1 VDQKTDSVKPV
12 RLGGLPFALESVGA
26 PPIEYSLDGE
36 ALKLTAAAA
45 TDLFVDPAAGG
56 DAPPDAGRLE
66 ALPPAGDFTL
76 AARVR
81 PQFAS
86 IYDAG
91 ALLLFAGDRRWAKL
105 AFELSPQ
112 RRPTAVT
119 VVTRGLSD
127 DANCFE
133 PSVEALWLRVTR
145 KGLAWAFHA
154 SEDGEWWRL
163 LRYFSLGEH
172 EAGQSVRVGFLA
184 QSPTGP
190 GCTAVFD
197 HIAFATET
205 PGDLR
210 DGS

>member
-1 VDQKTDSVKPV
+1 MDSVQ
-12 RLGGLPFALESVGA
+12 LGGLPFPLESVGL
-26 PPIEYSLDGE
+26 PPIEHGRNGD
-36 ALKLTAAAA
+36 ALVLTAAAG
-45 TDLFVDPAAGG
+45 TDLFVDPAGG
-56 DAPPDAGRLE
+56 DGTPPDAGRLE
-66 ALPPAGDFTL
+66 AVPPAGDFTL

-91 ALLLFAGDRRWAKL
+91 ALLLYAEDRRWAKL

-112 RRPTAVT
+112 RKPTAVT
-119 VVTRGLSD
+119 VVTRGYSD
-127 DANCFE
+127 DSNSFE
-133 PSVEALWLRVTR
+133 ASVEALWLRVTR

-154 SEDGEWWRL
+154 SEDGEWWSL
-163 LRYFSLGEH
+163 LRYFNLGEH
-172 EAGQSVRVGFLA
+172 ETGQIVRVGFLA

-190 GCTAVFD
+190 GCSAVFD
-197 HIAFATET
+197 NIVFATET

>member
-1 VDQKTDSVKPV
+1 MDSVQ
-12 RLGGLPFALESVGA
+12 LGGLPFPLEPVGL
-26 PPIEYSLDGE
+26 PPIAHDLDGE
-36 ALKLTAAAA
+36 ALVLTAAAG
-45 TDLFVDPAAGG
+45 TDLFVDPSGG
-56 DAPPDAGRLE
+56 GETPGTGRLE
-66 ALPPAGDFTL
+66 GVPPTGDFTL

-91 ALLLFAGDRRWAKL
+91 ALLLFASDRRWAKL
-105 AFELSPQ
+105 AFEFSPQ

-119 VVTRGLSD
+119 VVTRSSSD
-127 DANCFE
+127 DCNSFE
-133 PSVEALWLRVTR
+133 PTTEALWLRVTR

-154 SEDGEWWRL
+154 SEDGQWWRL

-172 EAGQSVRVGFLA
+172 ESEEAVRVGFLA

-197 HIAFATET
+197 HIIFSPQA
-205 PGDLR
+205 PDDLR
-210 DGS
+210 DGT